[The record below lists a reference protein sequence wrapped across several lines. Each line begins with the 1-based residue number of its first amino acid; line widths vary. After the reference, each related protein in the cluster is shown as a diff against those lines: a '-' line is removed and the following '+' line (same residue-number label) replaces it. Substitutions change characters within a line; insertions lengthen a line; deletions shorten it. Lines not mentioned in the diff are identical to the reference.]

1 MTSPSE
7 KVVAALRASLKETD
21 RLRRQNRQLVA
32 SADDPIA
39 IVAMSCRFPGEV
51 NSPEDLWELV
61 AAGSD
66 AISGFPADRGWE
78 LDALGGAEVDDR
90 GHGISQQG
98 GFLSGVADFDPG
110 FFGISPREA
119 LSMDPQQRLLLE
131 TSWEAIERAGIDA
144 TRLRGTRTGVFIG
157 TNGQD
162 YAYLMVTAPAEST
175 GDVGTGIAASATS
188 GRLSYT
194 LGLEGPAVTV
204 DTACSSSLVALHLAA
219 QSLRTGECSLALAGG
234 VNVMSTPGSLVE
246 FSRQGGLARDGRCK
260 AFSDDADGTGWA
272 EGVGV
277 LVLERLSDARRNGH
291 EVLAVVRG
299 SAVNSDGASNGFT
312 APSGRAQ
319 RRVIRQALSS
329 AKLTAADVDAVEAH
343 GTGTPLGDPIEA
355 QSLLATYGSDGER
368 ERPLLLGSIKS
379 NFGHTQA
386 AAGVAGVIKMVLAMR
401 HGVLPKTLH
410 ADKPTS
416 RVDWAQ
422 GKVDLLTERQ
432 AWPETGRPRRAAVSS
447 FGVSGTNAHTILE
460 QAPALET
467 EGGEAIAAP
476 LPAVVPWLLSGKTED
491 ALRDQAAALL
501 SALDREPELRAADVA
516 LSLATARAVFE
527 HRLAVTADS
536 PAELRGLLA
545 AWTANGVAPGTVSGE
560 VTRRGKLCA
569 VFSGQGAQRARM
581 GKELYGRFPAFAQA
595 LDAVLAH
602 WDGMFDRPVRE
613 VLFAETGTA
622 DAALLNDTGYTQPA
636 LFALEVALFRLVG
649 SWGVAPDFVTGHSI
663 GEIAAAHVAG
673 VLSLEDSCVLVAAR
687 ARLMQALPAGGAMV
701 SLQADEAEVLPLLTD
716 AVSIAA
722 INGPNSVV
730 VAGDDEVVTGI
741 AARFAALGRK
751 TKRLA
756 VSHAFHSPLMDPM
769 LDEFRL
775 VAGRLTFHA
784 PVIPLV
790 SNLTGRIA
798 TADEVR
804 VPEYWVRHVREPVR
818 FADGVLAARAAGVT
832 AFIELGP
839 DGVASAM
846 AQDSLGD
853 AAPHV
858 VAVPALRGNRGEE
871 PALVAALSRLHVA
884 GVRVDWAGFYGGT
897 GARRVGLP
905 TYTFQHTRF
914 WPEPDVVEPAE
925 TVTDERFWD
934 AVEREDL
941 EALAVDLG
949 VDGPSLGAVLPAL
962 SAWRR
967 KRRERSTMDSWRYRE
982 SWVPLSGAKSGAP
995 AGTWLVVVPRSR
1007 AGDAWITSV
1016 VDAMGPGAVRLDVGA
1031 TDRAGL
1037 TRVLRE
1043 TAPGGLA
1050 GVVSL
1055 LAFGESCAIA
1065 TTELLQALGDAGV
1078 TAPTWAVTSGAV
1090 STGRAERLRSVDQAA
1105 VWGLGRV
1112 AALEFPHGWGGL
1124 IDLPEI
1130 LDERAAR
1137 RFTGVLATEE
1147 DQVAVRASGV
1157 FGRRLVPAPAG
1168 DDLSTWE
1175 PTGTVLITG
1184 GTGALGAHVARDL
1197 ATKGAPHLV
1206 LASRRGLDAPG
1217 AAELRD
1223 ELTALGAR
1231 VTVAACD
1238 VADRESVQALL
1249 AGLPAELPLTAVVHT
1264 AGVLDDGVLNGLTP
1278 DRFDVVFR
1286 SKVTSALLLDELTR
1300 ELGLD
1305 VFALF
1310 SSVAG
1315 SVGNPGQ
1322 SNYAAANAV
1331 LDAIAERRRADG
1343 LAGTSIAWAAWAGGG
1358 MADAD
1363 RVAERSRR
1371 VGTSVL
1377 EPGVALAAFGHAVTE
1392 STATVVIADLQ
1403 NPTLLTA
1410 LLSLRPSPLLAD
1422 LPEARRILS
1431 VAGRSENT
1439 GATGSELRER
1449 LVKVPDADRVS
1460 VVLEIV
1466 RTQAAAVLG
1475 HSTTTAIGAD
1485 KAFRDLGFDSLTA
1498 IEVRNQLAT
1507 ATGLNLPSTLV
1518 FDYPTPA
1525 VLAGHLLSEL
1535 LGLEADVPESTRDTC
1550 PVDEP
1555 IAIVGMGCRFPGGV
1569 SSPEDLWQLLA
1580 EGRDAMSGFPADRG
1594 WELEALA
1601 GEGRGTSVTGQGGF
1615 LHNAPEFD
1623 AGFFGISP
1631 REAMAMDPQQ
1641 RLLLE
1646 TSWEAVERAG
1656 IDPATLRG
1664 SSTGVFIGTNG
1675 QDYSSLVMSSREDVE
1690 GHASTGLA
1698 ASVVSGRISYTF
1710 GFEGPAV
1717 TIDTACSSSL
1727 VALHWAAQALR
1738 SGECSMALAGGVT
1751 VMSTAMGFAGFSRQG
1766 GLAPDGRCKA
1776 FSDDADGTGWA
1787 EGAGVLVVE
1796 RLSDAERNGHRVL
1809 AVMRGSAVN
1818 QDGASNGLTAP
1829 NGPSQQRVIR
1839 QALASAGL
1847 STSDVDAV
1855 EAHGTGTVLGD
1866 PIEAQAILATYGQD
1880 REIPLWLGGI
1890 KSNLGHTQAAAGVAG
1905 VIKMVLALRRGV
1917 LPETLHVKE
1926 PSSHVDWSAG
1936 AVSLLT
1942 ERTPWPD
1949 VSRPRRA
1956 GVSSF
1961 GLSGTNAHVI
1971 LEQAPP
1977 VDDTP
1982 DETGPA
1988 VVPWSLS
1995 AKSDAALDEQIRR
2008 FKSFAELNPEN
2019 TAAALGRSLVTGR
2032 ALFDHRAVLLT
2043 GADDG
2048 PRLIRGEAGER
2059 SLAVVFSGQGSQQPG
2074 MGRELY
2080 ERFPVFADAFDAA
2093 AAELDRELD
2102 RPLRDVMWATDAEPL
2117 NQTGYTQPA
2126 LFAIE
2131 VALFRLVESFGVR
2144 PSRVAGH
2151 SIGEIAA
2158 AHVAG
2163 VLSLPDAC
2171 ALVAARARLMQ
2182 ALPPAAGAMV
2192 AVRATEAEVLPLLTG
2207 HEDTVS
2213 IAAVNGPDSV
2223 VLAGAEDAVLDLA
2236 ARLAGSGRKTQRLT
2250 VSHAFHSPLMDP
2262 MLTEFARAI
2271 EGLSFAEPRIAVVS
2285 TVTGE
2290 PATAGELCTA
2300 EYWVRHVRATVR
2312 FADGVRT
2319 LVAEGSDT
2327 VLELGPGGVLAGLA
2341 LDLVDPAAV
2350 TVIPALRKGRGE
2362 EAALLTALAELHV
2375 TGVDVDWTPV
2385 FTGTEANV
2393 DLPTYPFQRERYW
2406 PTPAAPAADAA
2417 GLGLLAA
2424 GHPLLGAATAVAGSD
2439 GVLLTG
2445 RLSVSTSPWLAEH
2458 VLNGVACLP
2467 SAGFAELAIR
2477 AADQAGCDRVDEL
2490 AVTAPLVLGP
2500 QDAAALQVWVGV
2512 PDEAGRREI
2521 TIHSC
2526 PADSAEPGW
2535 TLHASGILGSGPGPA
2550 GFGGAEFAAAAWP
2563 PADATALDLDGL
2575 YAEFATDGRRYGP
2588 VFQGLRAA
2596 WQCGDEVFAEVSLPE
2611 GTEEVDAF
2619 GLHPALLDAVLH
2631 AVPFTGL
2638 AGAEDGLDAA
2648 TWNGLSLQAGAASV
2662 LRVHLTATGDD
2673 TLSLTAVDAEGA
2685 SVLSVDSIGLKP
2697 FSTETPDT
2705 TEAEQGSLF
2714 RLGWIPALTELAPV
2728 TPETTWAVL
2737 GADELGLGAAVKAAG
2752 HAVAVSGG
2760 TFAELAGDTVPDF
2773 VLVPVSGDDGED
2785 GEDGD
2790 DRAAAAHA
2798 TTSRVLGILQDW
2810 ASDDRFAGSR
2820 LLFVT
2825 SGAVGE
2831 SATELASAPVWGLVR
2846 AAQLENPGSFLLAD
2860 LDSEDASTAVVPR
2873 LPGLFAATETQAIV
2887 RDGAVLVGRL
2897 QRAATETGGRPWDPD
2912 GTVLIT
2918 GGTGGLGGQLA
2929 RHLVAERGVKH
2940 LLLASRRGPDAPGAT
2955 ELGVEL
2961 RAHGAEVTIA
2971 ACDTADRDAVAKL
2984 LGTVHTGHPLTAV
2997 VHTAGVLDDGVIGS
3011 LTPERLATVTRGKS
3025 GGAWHLHEL
3034 TKDNDLAG
3042 FILFSSVA
3050 GVMGSPGQ
3058 GNYAAGNVFLDALA
3072 QYRASRGLAATSLAW
3087 GPWAQD
3093 SGMTSTLSGTDL
3105 RRMAGAGL
3113 PQLSSA
3119 QGMALFDKATAS
3131 GQPLLVPL
3139 AIGAGSMR
3147 AQAEVPSVLR
3157 SLVKT
3162 TRRTAAA
3169 EAAVSQA
3176 GFAARLGELREG
3188 DRQRYLVDLVR
3199 DEAAAVL
3206 AYGSP
3211 EAIGATR
3218 EFREL
3223 GFDSLTAVE
3232 LRNRLTIATGL
3243 RLPSTLV
3250 FDYPTPTALAEHLG
3264 TELLADG
3271 AGGADLGPSL
3281 FTELDRFEA
3290 ALAASD
3296 PDEVTRGGVALR
3308 LRALVA
3314 AWSGT
3319 AGETETLDVT
3329 ERIQSAST
3337 DEVFDFIDRELG
3349 RLKQG

>member
-7 KVVAALRASLKETD
+7 KVVAALRASLKEAD
-21 RLRRQNRQLVA
+21 RLRRQNQQLVA
-32 SADDPIA
+32 SAADPIA

-61 AAGSD
+61 ASGSD

-78 LDALGGAEVDDR
+78 LDALDGAEVDAR
-90 GHGISQQG
+90 GHGVSQQG
-98 GFLSGVADFDPG
+98 GFLNGVAEFDPG

-144 TRLRGTRTGVFIG
+144 TRLRGTRTGVFVG

-162 YAYLMVTAPAEST
+162 YAYLMVRAPAEST

-246 FSRQGGLARDGRCK
+246 FSRQGGLAQDGRCK

-355 QSLLATYGSDGER
+355 QSLLATYGSDSER
-368 ERPLLLGSIKS
+368 KQPLLLGSIKS

-386 AAGVAGVIKMVLAMR
+386 AAGVAGVIKMVMAMR

-410 ADKPTS
+410 ADTPTS
-416 RVDWAQ
+416 HVDWSQ
-422 GKVDLLTERQ
+422 GKVDLLTSLVK
-432 AWPETGRPRRAAVSS
+432 WPETGNPRRAAVSS

-460 QAPALET
+460 QAPAVEP
-467 EGGEAIAAP
+467 GEEAP
-476 LPAVVPWLLSGKTED
+476 LPAVVPWILSGQTEA
-491 ALRDQAAALL
+491 ALRDQVTALL
-501 SALDREPELRAADVA
+501 SALDGDARPADVA
-516 LSLATARAVFE
+516 LTLATARAVFE
-527 HRLAVTADS
+527 HRLAVTADD
-536 PAELRGLLA
+536 PAELHGLLT
-545 AWTANGVAPGTVSGE
+545 AWNADGVAPGVVQGV
-560 VTRRGKLCA
+560 VTRRTKLCA
-569 VFSGQGAQRARM
+569 LFSGQGAQRAGM
-581 GKELYGRFPAFAQA
+581 GKELYETFPVFAEA
-595 LDAVLAH
+595 LDAILAR
-602 WDGMFDRPVRE
+602 WDDSVRK
-613 VLFAETGTA
+613 VLFAEPGTP
-622 DAALLNDTGYTQPA
+622 DAALLDDTGYTQPA
-636 LFALEVALFRLVG
+636 LFAIEVALFRLFEA
-649 SWGVAPDFVTGHSI
+649 WGVVPDFVTGHSI
-663 GEIAAAHVAG
+663 GEIAAVHVAG
-673 VLSLEDSCVLVAAR
+673 VLSLEDACALVAAR

-701 SLQADEAEVLPLLTD
+701 SLQANETEVLPLLTD

-730 VAGDDEVVTGI
+730 IAGDSEAV
-741 AARFAALGRK
+741 AAITAHFTALDRK
-751 TKRLA
+751 TKKLA

-769 LDEFRL
+769 LDEFRQ
-775 VAGRLTFHA
+775 VVQGLTFRA
-784 PVIPLV
+784 PKIPVV
-790 SNLTGRIA
+790 SNLTGQVA
-798 TADEVR
+798 TADEVCS
-804 VPEYWVRHVREPVR
+804 PEYWVRHVREPVR
-818 FADGVLAARAAGVT
+818 FADGARTAHTAGVT
-832 AFIELGP
+832 AFLELGP

-846 AQDSLGD
+846 AQDTVDGL
-853 AAPHV
+853 
-858 VAVPALRGNRGEE
+858 VAVPALRKNRGEQ
-871 PALVAALSRLHVA
+871 PAIVSALARLHVA
-884 GVRVDWAGFYGGT
+884 GVRIDWAALYAGT
-897 GARRVGLP
+897 GARRIDLP
-905 TYTFQHTRF
+905 TYAFQHERF
-914 WPEPDVVEPAE
+914 WPEPAVAEVVEPTE
-925 TVTDERFWD
+925 TVTDARFWD

-941 EALAVDLG
+941 EGLAADLG
-949 VDGPSLGAVLPAL
+949 VDGPSLGAVMPAL

-967 KRRERSTMDSWRYRE
+967 KCRDQSTMDLWRYRE
-982 SWVPLSGAKSGAP
+982 SWVPL
-995 AGTWLVVVPRSR
+995 AGSKASPEGSWLVVVPRSH
-1007 AGDAWITSV
+1007 AEDAWITSV
-1016 VDAMGPGAVRLDVGA
+1016 VDAMGSGAVRLDVDS
-1031 TDRAGL
+1031 TERAEL
-1037 TRVLRE
+1037 AQRLL
-1043 TAPGGLA
+1043 TAPDGLA

-1055 LAFGESCAIA
+1055 MAFAASSACA
-1065 TTELLQALGDAGV
+1065 TTELLQALGDAGI
-1078 TAPTWAVTSGAV
+1078 TAPTWAVTRGAV
-1090 STGRAERLRSVDQAA
+1090 STGRAERLQNVDQAA

-1137 RFTGVLATEE
+1137 RFTGVLTTEE

-1157 FGRRLVPAPAG
+1157 FGRRLAPAPAG
-1168 DDLSTWE
+1168 DDLTTWA

-1197 ATKGAPHLV
+1197 AAKGAPHLV

-1217 AAELRD
+1217 AADLRD
-1223 ELTALGAR
+1223 ELTTLGAR
-1231 VTVAACD
+1231 VTISACD
-1238 VADRESVQALL
+1238 VSDRESVQALL
-1249 AGLPAELPLTAVVHT
+1249 AGIPAEFPLTAVVHT
-1264 AGVLDDGVLNGLTP
+1264 AGVLDDGVLDGLTP
-1278 DRFDVVFR
+1278 DRFDAVFR
-1286 SKVTSALLLDELTR
+1286 SKVTSAHVLDELTR
-1300 ELGLD
+1300 DLGLD

-1322 SNYAAANAV
+1322 GNYAAANAV
-1331 LDAIAERRRADG
+1331 LDAIAERRRSDG

-1358 MADAD
+1358 MADSAH
-1363 RVAERSRR
+1363 VEERSRR

-1377 EPGVALAAFGHAVTE
+1377 EPGAALAALGHAVTE
-1392 STATVVIADLQ
+1392 PAATVVIADLQ
-1403 NPTLLTA
+1403 NPMLLAA
-1410 LLSLRPSPLLAD
+1410 LLGLRPSPLLAD

-1431 VAGRSENT
+1431 VATQPADT
-1439 GATGSELRER
+1439 GSTASELRER
-1449 LVKVPDADRVS
+1449 LVKLPEADRTG
-1460 VVLEIV
+1460 VLLGIV
-1466 RTQAAAVLG
+1466 RTHAAAVLG
-1475 HSTTTAIGAD
+1475 HSAETAIGAE

-1507 ATGLNLPSTLV
+1507 ATGLNLPSTVV

-1525 VLAGHLLSEL
+1525 VLAEHLLGEL
-1535 LGLEADVPESTRDTC
+1535 LGREAEIPESTRDTYTA
-1550 PVDEP
+1550 DEP

-1569 SSPEDLWQLLA
+1569 TSPEELWQLLA
-1580 EGRDAMSGFPADRG
+1580 EGRDAMSDFPTDRG

-1601 GEGRGTSVTGQGGF
+1601 GDGRGTSVTGQGGF
-1615 LHNAPEFD
+1615 VYNASEFD

-1675 QDYSSLVMSSREDVE
+1675 QDYSSLVVSSREDVE

-1738 SGECSMALAGGVT
+1738 TGECSMALAGGVT

-1766 GLAPDGRCKA
+1766 GLAPDARCKA

-1796 RLSDAERNGHRVL
+1796 RLSDAERHGHRIL
-1809 AVMRGSAVN
+1809 AVMRSSAVN

-1829 NGPSQQRVIR
+1829 NGPAQQRVIR
-1839 QALASAGL
+1839 QALSGAGL

-1890 KSNLGHTQAAAGVAG
+1890 KSNIGHTQAAAGVAG
-1905 VIKMVLALRRGV
+1905 VIKMVMAIRHGV
-1917 LPETLHVKE
+1917 LPETLHVTE

-1942 ERTPWPD
+1942 EQTPWPE
-1949 VSRPRRA
+1949 VGRPRRA

-1977 VDDTP
+1977 VAERAP
-1982 DETGPA
+1982 AASPA
-1988 VVPWSLS
+1988 VVPWPLS
-1995 AKSDAALDEQIRR
+1995 AKSETALNEQIRR
-2008 FKSFAELNPEN
+2008 IKSFAELNPEL
-2019 TAAALGRSLVTGR
+2019 TAADLGRSLVTGR
-2032 ALFDHRAVLLT
+2032 ALFEHRAVLLT
-2043 GADDG
+2043 GTDG
-2048 PRLIRGEAGER
+2048 PPLVSGVAGER
-2059 SLAVVFSGQGSQQPG
+2059 SLAVVFSGQGSQQLG

-2080 ERFPVFADAFDAA
+2080 DRFPVFADAFDAVDH
-2093 AAELDRELD
+2093 ELAV
-2102 RPLRDVMWATDAEPL
+2102 PLREIMWGTDAEPL
-2117 NQTGYTQPA
+2117 NQTGHAQPA

-2131 VALFRLVESFGVR
+2131 VALFRLIESFGVR

-2163 VLSLPDAC
+2163 VLSLSDAC
-2171 ALVAARARLMQ
+2171 TLVAARARLMQ
-2182 ALPPAAGAMV
+2182 ALPAGGAMV
-2192 AVRATEAEVLPLLTG
+2192 SVRAAEAEILPLLTG
-2207 HEDTVS
+2207 EVS
-2213 IAAVNGPDSV
+2213 IAAVNGPDTV
-2223 VLAGAEDAVLDLA
+2223 VLAGAEDAVLAIAQQLQD
-2236 ARLAGSGRKTQRLT
+2236 SGRKTKRLE
-2250 VSHAFHSPLMDP
+2250 VSHAFHSPLMEP
-2262 MLTEFARAI
+2262 MLAEFARAI
-2271 EGLSFAEPRIAVVS
+2271 EGLSFQEPRIAVVS
-2285 TVTGE
+2285 NVTGQ
-2290 PATAGELCTA
+2290 PATAEELCA
-2300 EYWVRHVRATVR
+2300 PGYWVRHVRDTVR
-2312 FADGVRT
+2312 FADGLRT

-2327 VLELGPGGVLAGLA
+2327 ILEVGPGGVLAGLA
-2341 LDLVDPAAV
+2341 LDIVDPAAV
-2350 TVIPALRKGRGE
+2350 TVITALRRGRGE
-2362 EAALLTALAELHV
+2362 EATLVAALAELHV
-2375 TGVDVDWTPV
+2375 TGVRVDWKPL
-2385 FTGTEANV
+2385 FTGSEVGV
-2393 DLPTYPFQRERYW
+2393 DLPTYPFQHERYW
-2406 PTPAAPAADAA
+2406 PTPGIPAADAA
-2417 GLGLLAA
+2417 GLGLLAS

-2439 GVLLTG
+2439 NVLLTG
-2445 RLSVSTSPWLAEH
+2445 RLSVATLPWLAGH
-2458 VLNGVACLP
+2458 VLNGVISLP

-2477 AADQAGCDRVDEL
+2477 AADQAGCDRVEEL
-2490 AVTAPLVLGP
+2490 TITAPLPLGA
-2500 QDAAALQVWVGV
+2500 QDAALQVWVGDL
-2512 PDEAGRREI
+2512 DETDRR
-2521 TIHSC
+2521 TIKIYSC
-2526 PADSAEPGW
+2526 PADSDTPEW
-2535 TLHASGILGSGPGPA
+2535 TLHATGILATGTVS
-2550 GFGGAEFAAAAWP
+2550 AEFGTDTWP

-2575 YAEFATDGRRYGP
+2575 YPEFAGDGREYGP
-2588 VFQGLRAA
+2588 AFQGLRAV
-2596 WQCGDEVFAEVSLPE
+2596 WQRGEEVFAEVALAE
-2611 GTEEVDAF
+2611 GAEDVDAF
-2619 GLHPALLDAVLH
+2619 GMHPALLDAALH
-2631 AVPFTGL
+2631 AVNFTGL
-2638 AGAEDGLDAA
+2638 AEAENGLDAVS
-2648 TWNGLSLQAGAASV
+2648 WNGMSLHAGAASV
-2662 LRVHLTATGDD
+2662 LRVRLTGTGDD
-2673 TLSLTAVDAEGA
+2673 TVSLTAVDAEGSA
-2685 SVLSVDSIGLKP
+2685 VLSVESVLLRP
-2697 FSTETPDT
+2697 FSAETLDT
-2705 TEAEQGSLF
+2705 SSVEQGSLF
-2714 RLGWIPALTELAPV
+2714 QLGWVPLAAELPPVAP
-2728 TPETTWAVL
+2728 EITWAVL

-2752 HAVAVSGG
+2752 HTVAVSGE
-2760 TFAELAGDTVPDF
+2760 TFAELDTVPDF
-2773 VLVPVSGDDGED
+2773 VLVPIA

-2790 DRAAAAHA
+2790 DVPAAAHA
-2798 TTSRVLGILQDW
+2798 TTSRVLKVLQDW
-2810 ASDDRFAGSR
+2810 ASDERFAASR

-2825 SGAVGE
+2825 RNAVSG
-2831 SATELASAPVWGLVR
+2831 TDLAAAPVWGLVR

-2860 LDSEDASTAVVPR
+2860 LDGQDASTALVPK
-2873 LPGLFAATETQAIV
+2873 LPGLLTSTETQAIV
-2887 RDGAVLVGRL
+2887 CDGVISVGRL
-2897 QRAATETGGRPWDPD
+2897 QRAATETTGRAWDPD

-2918 GGTGGLGGQLA
+2918 GGTGGLGAQLA
-2929 RHLVAERGVKH
+2929 RHLVTERGVKH
-2940 LLLASRRGPDAPGAT
+2940 LLLASRRGPDAPGAA
-2955 ELGVEL
+2955 EFHADLV
-2961 RAHGAEVTIA
+2961 AQGAEVTIA
-2971 ACDTADRDAVAKL
+2971 ACDTADRDAVANL

-3011 LTPERLATVTRGKS
+3011 LTPKRLATVTRPKAD
-3025 GGAWHLHEL
+3025 GAWHLHEL
-3034 TKDNDLAG
+3034 TRDSDLAA
-3042 FILFSSVA
+3042 FVLFSSVA

-3058 GNYAAGNVFLDALA
+3058 GNYAAGNTFLDALA
-3072 QYRASRGLAATSLAW
+3072 QYRMHHGLAGTSLAW
-3087 GPWAQD
+3087 GPWTQD

-3113 PQLSSA
+3113 PQLSSE
-3119 QGMALFDKATAS
+3119 QGMALFDQATAS
-3131 GQPLLVPL
+3131 GEALLVPL
-3139 AIGAGSMR
+3139 GLGAGSMR
-3147 AQAEVPSVLR
+3147 AQSEVPAVLR

-3169 EAAVSQA
+3169 EAAVSQT
-3176 GFAARLGELREG
+3176 GFAGQLAEMREG
-3188 DRQRYLVDLVR
+3188 DRQRFLVDLVR
-3199 DEAAAVL
+3199 NEAAAVL
-3206 AYGSP
+3206 AHGSP

-3243 RLPSTLV
+3243 RLPATLV
-3250 FDYPTPTALAEHLG
+3250 FDYPTPTVLAEHLG
-3264 TELLADG
+3264 TELLIDGDADT
-3271 AGGADLGPSL
+3271 GPSL
-3281 FTELDRFEA
+3281 FAELDRFEA

-3296 PDEVTRGGVALR
+3296 PDDVTRGGIAVR
-3308 LRALVA
+3308 LRQLVA
-3314 AWSGT
+3314 GWTGAE
-3319 AGETETLDVT
+3319 AETLDVT

-3349 RLKQG
+3349 RLKS